1 MDNLTA
7 TLDQILSDPGS
18 IKQII
23 DTMSSLG
30 GYSTSADAVEPNQD
44 LTTTY
49 PGAVQKEQKQQALMR
64 ALIPYLSP
72 GKQRRL
78 ERAMQVAKL
87 SDLAAYAFSSQIF
100 PSEKEDENV

>member
-1 MDNLTA
+1 
-7 TLDQILSDPGS
+7 
-18 IKQII
+18 
-23 DTMSSLG
+23 MSSLG
-30 GYSTSADAVEPNQD
+30 GYSTSADAVEPNQE

-49 PGAVQKEQKQQALMR
+49 PGAVQQTQKKEQKQQALMR